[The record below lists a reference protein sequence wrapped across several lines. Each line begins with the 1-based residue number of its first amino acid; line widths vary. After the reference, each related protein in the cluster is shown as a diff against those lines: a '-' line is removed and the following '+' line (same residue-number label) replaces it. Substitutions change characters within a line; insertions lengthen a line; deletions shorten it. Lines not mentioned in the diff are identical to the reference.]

1 MQYWETAFEMQSGY
15 VFDTAVEELDKVRE
29 SSSVE
34 LRDRGSLIR
43 QAQAEGLNTLEHVL
57 RKGRRYHLQL
67 LDAAGL
73 DDTA

>member
-1 MQYWETAFEMQSGY
+1 MRYWETAFEMQSGY
-15 VFDTAVEELDKVRE
+15 VFDSAVEELETLRE

-34 LRDRGSLIR
+34 FRDRGSLIR
-43 QAQAEGLNTLEHVL
+43 EAQAEGLDTLEHVL

-73 DDTA
+73 NDTA